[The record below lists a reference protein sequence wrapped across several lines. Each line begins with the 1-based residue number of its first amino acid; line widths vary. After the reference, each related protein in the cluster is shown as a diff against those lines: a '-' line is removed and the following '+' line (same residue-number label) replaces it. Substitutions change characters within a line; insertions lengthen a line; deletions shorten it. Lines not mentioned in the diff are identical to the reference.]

1 MTQPLVAAP
10 VDGTAWF
17 TGTGVLDYAMTA
29 KTAFQSGD
37 VTEGL
42 LNTGVAALSAL
53 GAIADPLAYAI
64 SAGVGWVLEH
74 CGPLRQALDWLAG
87 QPPVINSFAAT
98 WQNVS
103 GALDAAAD
111 RLTTAV
117 RADTAGMDSA
127 ALDAYRLL
135 IDGQAALIRATGV
148 AASGVGAAVTLG
160 GVVVA
165 TVRCTVRDLVA
176 EAVGN
181 IVSKALQALFVV
193 TIPKVVA
200 EIVALVAKWSM
211 RIASFL
217 RKLVQVMTRL
227 AELCKR
233 LKPVFDKADEVNR
246 AMMTRFGGAVS
257 VAGRPTNASAP
268 FTAGGNAV
276 SVGSGA
282 AWPDQ

>member
-1 MTQPLVAAP
+1 MTGSLVAAP
-10 VDGTAWF
+10 VDGTSWY

-29 KTAFQSGD
+29 KTAFDNGD
-37 VTEGL
+37 VTEGI
-42 LNTGVAALSAL
+42 LNTGVAGLSAL

-87 QPPVINSFAAT
+87 QPHVITSFAQT
-98 WQNVS
+98 WHNVS
-103 GALDAAAD
+103 DALDTAAD
-111 RLTTAV
+111 RLVATVA
-117 RADTAGMDSA
+117 ADTAAWDSMA
-127 ALDAYRLL
+127 IDAYRLL
-135 IDGQAALIRATGV
+135 AKGQAELIRATGV
-148 AASGVGAAVTLG
+148 AAAGVGSAVSLA

-200 EIVALVAKWSM
+200 EIIALVAKWSM
-211 RIASFL
+211 RIASWL
-217 RKLVQVMTRL
+217 RKLVQVMTKL
-227 AELCKR
+227 AELVKR
-233 LKPVFDKADEVNR
+233 LKPVFDKVDDVNK
-246 AMMTRFGGAVS
+246 AMTQRFGGAVQVRGITTNPS
-257 VAGRPTNASAP
+257 VR

-276 SVGSGA
+276 SVTGGA
-282 AWPDQ
+282 VWPDQ

>member
-1 MTQPLVAAP
+1 MTHSLVATP
-10 VDGTAWF
+10 VDGTSWY

-29 KTAFQSGD
+29 KTAFDSGD
-37 VTEGL
+37 VTEGI
-42 LNTGVAALSAL
+42 LNTGVAALGAL

-74 CGPLRQALDWLAG
+74 CGPFREALDWLAG
-87 QPPVINSFAAT
+87 QPHVINSFSQT

-111 RLTTAV
+111 RLMAV
-117 RADTAGMDSA
+117 VAADTAAWRSTA
-127 ALDAYRLL
+127 IDAYRLL
-135 IDGQAALIRATGV
+135 VGGQAELVRATGV
-148 AASGVGAAVTLG
+148 AAAGVGSAVSLA

-176 EAVGN
+176 EAIGN

-193 TIPKVVA
+193 TIPKVAA
-200 EIVALVAKWSM
+200 EIIALVAKWSL
-211 RIASFL
+211 RIAGWL
-217 RKLVQVMTRL
+217 RKLVQVMAKL
-227 AELCKR
+227 ADLCKR
-233 LKPVFDKADEVNR
+233 LKPVFDKVDDVNR
-246 AMMTRFGGAVS
+246 AMMQRFGGSVS
-257 VAGRPTNASAP
+257 VGRTPTNASAP

-276 SVGSGA
+276 SVGAGA